1 MTIWIVRTRPEKLAD
16 VDRVYVEDETV
27 AAGERP
33 LEPT

>member
-27 AAGERP
+27 AAG
-33 LEPT
+33 PTMETA